1 MTTQQ
6 PSDAFVFFGA
16 SGDLAYKK
24 IFPALQ
30 ALVRR
35 GRLDMPVI
43 GVGRSGWTLD
53 QFRAR
58 ARESL
63 ENNGGLDPD
72 AFERLCRNLRY
83 VDGDY
88 NDDATYARL
97 REALKD
103 AARPLHYLAIPPSM
117 FAPVVHGLNKCG
129 CASDARIVVEKP
141 FGRDLA
147 SAQALNRTIHRYFP
161 EEAVCRIDHFLGK
174 EAIQNLLYFRFAN
187 AFLEPIWNRNYVAS
201 IQITMAE
208 NFGVQGRGRFYE
220 EVGATRDVVQN
231 HLLQVLALMAMDA
244 PISGDPEAVRNEK
257 ARLFKAIRS
266 PSPEDVVRGQFQGY
280 RGEKGVA
287 PDSRIET
294 FVALRLHID
303 TWRWAGVPF
312 FIRAGKKLPL
322 TATEVIVQLKRPPHL
337 IFDDIAAS
345 EANYF
350 RFRLSPEVLI
360 STGARHKTPGEA
372 MKGEKVE
379 LLVRQQ
385 VGDEMMPYERLLGDA
400 IRGDTALFTRYDV
413 VEEAWRI
420 VDPILG
426 ACTPLF
432 DYRPGT
438 WGPPE
443 AGRIV
448 SEVCCW
454 HDPIEEEGA

>member
-1 MTTQQ
+1 MATPQS
-6 PSDAFVFFGA
+6 SDAFVFFGA

-30 ALVRR
+30 ALTRR
-35 GRLDMPVI
+35 GRLEMPVI

-58 ARESL
+58 ARDSL
-63 ENNGGLDPD
+63 EHNGGLDPL
-72 AFERLCRNLRY
+72 AFARLCDNLRY

-88 NDDATYARL
+88 NDSATYLRL
-97 REALKD
+97 GEALQN

-117 FAPVVHGLNKCG
+117 FAPVVHGLNTCR
-129 CASDARIVVEKP
+129 CATDARIVVEKP
-141 FGRDLA
+141 FGRNLA
-147 SAQALNRTIHRYFP
+147 SAQELNQTIHRYFP

-187 AFLEPIWNRNYVAS
+187 SFLEPIWNRNYVAS

-220 EVGATRDVVQN
+220 EVGAVRDVVQN
-231 HLLQVLALMAMDA
+231 HLLQILALMAMDA

-266 PSPEDVVRGQFQGY
+266 PTPADVVRGQFQGY
-280 RGEKGVA
+280 RDEKGVA
-287 PDSRIET
+287 PDSRVET
-294 FVALRLHID
+294 FAALRLYID

-312 FIRAGKKLPL
+312 FIRAGKKLPV
-322 TATEVIVQLKRPPHL
+322 TATEVVVQLKRPPQA
-337 IFDDIAAS
+337 IFDDIGAA

-350 RFRLSPEVLI
+350 RFRLSPDVFI
-360 STGARHKTPGEA
+360 ATGARHKTPGEA

-379 LLVRQQ
+379 LTVRQQ
-385 VGDEMMPYERLLGDA
+385 TGEEMTPYERLLGDA

-426 ACTPLF
+426 PCTPLVE
-432 DYRPGT
+432 YLPGT

-443 AGRIV
+443 AERFI

-454 HDPIEEEGA
+454 HDPNDPQGA